1 MIIRSQMHGDRQKA
15 DKLNN
20 GGGKQTDY
28 SSLHMYR
35 YEFNAL
41 SPSQYIYL
49 YFSSVLKLVDCAV
62 DLQCGIVCLQDVAH
76 YTCAIDGSILG
87 WMVPNL
93 MNPGNTHTLTISTF
107 AQTENTDTFTAVL
120 TNESDPLVSTLSF
133 NVTDQLDNKQIACL
147 NSGMSNGCT
156 IMISGI

>member
-1 MIIRSQMHGDRQKA
+1 M
-15 DKLNN
+15 
-20 GGGKQTDY
+20 
-28 SSLHMYR
+28 
-35 YEFNAL
+35 
-41 SPSQYIYL
+41 
-49 YFSSVLKLVDCAV
+49 LKLVDCAI